1 VALFKPAAPVPW
13 AALASGKPPTPKGD
27 TPDGE
32 RELATLTR
40 RRTVAASRLQAAAD
54 VLNVALP
61 EADGDCA
68 HFILTGFF
76 DPCDLLLATI
86 DKIGVVCNHLRIAT
100 LSLSPVRN
108 LPALVELLDLKHC
121 HTLTLLLSR
130 FSADMDPQIITE
142 CKAALE
148 ERGQTVV
155 ATSSHCKFALLHL
168 ADGSKWVMAGS
179 ANLRS
184 SRNFEQV
191 TLSRDAAA
199 HDFYAAWF
207 DGEVGKNA
215 APE

>member
-1 VALFKPAAPVPW
+1 VGLFKPPTPVPW

-32 RELATLTR
+32 RELATLTK

-76 DPCDLLLATI
+76 DPCDLLLATL
-86 DKIGVVCNHLRIAT
+86 DRIGVVCNHLRIAT
-100 LSLSPVRN
+100 LSLSPTRN

-121 HTLTLLLSR
+121 HKLTLMLSR
-130 FSADMDPQIITE
+130 YSADVNPEILAE
-142 CKAALE
+142 CQASLG

-155 ATSSHCKFALLHL
+155 ASSNHCKFSMMEM
-168 ADGSKWVMAGS
+168 ADGRRYVMAGS

-191 TLSRDAAA
+191 TLSLESKA

-207 DGEVGKNA
+207 DAEVTRH
-215 APE
+215 APTG